1 MKRLF
6 FLIFI
11 LSLFSST
18 MSWSVQTTATTETQ
32 ATYRD
37 IKQTLGIIPTF
48 LKQYPEAGISGAWL
62 DMKGLQLNPMS
73 TLPGKYKELIGLA
86 IAAQVPCRFCA
97 YFHTE
102 AAKLNKAT
110 PLEIKEA
117 IAMAAGVRRWSTFLT
132 GVQIDV
138 GEFRSEVDKMLMYQ
152 NKHKNLQAM
161 EIEPSLDE
169 VKITTPGDVYKDVK
183 AQMGFVPNF
192 ITQYPKISIVGAW
205 KEMKGIEMN
214 PESEIP
220 GKYKDLIGLAVSA
233 QIPCQYCVYYHTQ
246 SAIMQGANK
255 EELAETAA
263 LAGTVRAW
271 STVLNGQMTDEKQF
285 QGEVNQIMKYLKSK
299 MGKEV
304 GLSN

>member
-1 MKRLF
+1 
-6 FLIFI
+6 
-11 LSLFSST
+11 
-18 MSWSVQTTATTETQ
+18 MSWGMQTTTTIETK
-32 ATYRD
+32 ATYKD
-37 IKQTLGIIPTF
+37 IKRTFGILPTF
-48 LKQYPEAGISGAWL
+48 LRKYPEAGISGAWL

-110 PLEIKEA
+110 PLEINEA
-117 IAMAAGVRRWSTFLT
+117 IAVAASSRRWSTFLT

-138 GEFRSEVDKMLMYQ
+138 GEFRSEIDKMLMFQ

-161 EIEPSLDE
+161 EIEPSLED

-192 ITQYPKISIVGAW
+192 IEQYPKISIVGAW
-205 KEMKGIEMN
+205 KEIKGIEMN
-214 PESEIP
+214 SESAIP
-220 GKYKDLIGLAVSA
+220 GKYKNLIGLAVSA

-246 SAIMQGANK
+246 SAIMQGATK

-263 LAGTVRAW
+263 LAGTVRTW
-271 STVLNGQMTDEKQF
+271 STVLNGQMTDEKLF
-285 QGEVNQIMKYLKSK
+285 RDEVEQIMKFLKTK
-299 MGKEV
+299 MSKEV